1 MKKTKLF
8 LSISGL
14 CFALSVLVFGVF
26 AATQVDYSISGQ
38 IIYEV
43 TDAYVEVDTKIYAS
57 EIPAGFSATYD
68 TAVALKSN
76 APNLSKLKLV
86 EYDVS
91 AIVSDFSYNSLDSGE
106 STCEFDDVALSGY
119 YGYYFVITTKNLS
132 RDVQVYMTAN
142 ATSASSNVMVVSS
155 GLVPNVTA
163 GGSKIVVALMVED
176 ATDAISTQDY
186 TLTMKAGSVV
196 GSSFTFEEVEVTFN
210 EGTENEVTTNKMV
223 ISQKDGAIYSDVLVI
238 PEQIDGVDVEGVGDF
253 SGLSGIKEIYVPEC
267 IEYFEEHCF
276 DNLRSLETLTVPYI
290 GRTSDDARVLG
301 YLFTSEDP
309 EDDDF
314 YEAYYGS
321 RAKKPT
327 GSESLYSY
335 IPCSLKIVTVTN
347 ASTILGFDNGER
359 KRTWYGAFAGTQID
373 TVIVSSVV
381 ITSFDN
387 CLFSG
392 SGIKHVYIPS
402 NIEYIQGRCFGDC
415 TNLAKVDIPSS
426 VQHIVPAYVGSSE
439 CSFEGTPFLNSLYRN
454 GMAIATAYDD
464 NTVRWLLATDTNNL
478 PTKITREMLNGV
490 SQIPRGAFSGSDITE
505 AYIPASVKEI
515 GIYAFEYCSELSK
528 VTIEG
533 AVENIDSSAFA
544 GCTSLQSI
552 KFNDGLLTVGEQ
564 AFEGCTSLKS
574 IYIPSTVTEIGEKIF
589 KGCASLES
597 ITVPFIGKKNY
608 SSINQMRTEE
618 CNGDTS
624 DSSMDYATT
633 FAWFFGDSEENG
645 LVAVAGYDIYYVPSA
660 LRYVE
665 VLEGC
670 LNMFE
675 WAFNDDNAACPITE
689 IVIPSTIVKI
699 DSCAFFG
706 LDSLEKFTCKAT
718 TPPNT
723 NGDAFEGCNSLTT
736 IYVPDVN
743 AYDVSP
749 WNNFDLRQII

>member
-91 AIVSDFSYNSLDSGE
+91 DIVDDFSYNSLNSNT

-155 GLVPNVTA
+155 GIVPSVTA

-196 GSSFTFEEVEVTFN
+196 GSSFTFEE
-210 EGTENEVTTNKMV
+210 GTTGKMTV
-223 ISQKDGAIYSDVLVI
+223 SQKDGAIYSDVLVI

-276 DNLRSLETLTVPYI
+276 DNLRNLETLTVPYI
-290 GRTSDDARVLG
+290 GKTSDDAEVLG
-301 YLFTSEDP
+301 YFFTSEDP

-314 YEAYYGS
+314 YEANYGS
-321 RAKKPT
+321 IAKKT
-327 GSESLYSY
+327 GGSESLDSY

-347 ASTILGFDNGER
+347 ASTILGFDNGKK

-373 TVIVSSVV
+373 TVIVSSEV

-387 CLFSG
+387 CLFYG
-392 SGIKHVYIPS
+392 SEIKHVYIPS
-402 NIEYIQGRCFGDC
+402 NVEYIQGSCFGDC

-426 VQHIVPAYVGSSE
+426 VQHIVPVYVGSSL
-439 CSFEGTPFLNSLYRN
+439 CSFEDTPFLNSLYRN

-490 SQIPRGAFSGSDITE
+490 SQIHHGAFRGSDITE

-515 GIYAFEYCSELSK
+515 GPDAFGYCSELSK

-533 AVENIDSSAFA
+533 AVENIGYNAFE

-552 KFNDGLLTVGEQ
+552 KFNEGLLTVGRQ

-608 SSINQMRTEE
+608 STINQMRTEE

-645 LVAVAGYDIYYVPSA
+645 MVAVAGYKTYYVPSA

-675 WAFNDDNAACPITE
+675 YAFGDDNSACPITE

-706 LDSLEKFTCKAT
+706 LKSLEKFTCKAT

-723 NGDAFEGCNSLTT
+723 NGDAFSSCGSLKT
-736 IYVPDVN
+736 IYVPDVD